1 MGARPRA
8 LARRLTPMDFTLSD
22 EQRTIQETLREFGER
37 EVKPYAAAWDRDE
50 RFPAETVRRLGE
62 LGFLGM
68 SLPEDVGG
76 GGADALSAALVVE
89 GVARY
94 DASLGLTVA
103 SHTGLA
109 SGHLNAYADDAL
121 RRRFL
126 PRMARGEWLG
136 AWCLTEPGSGSDAA
150 GLRTRAVRDGDS
162 WVLNG
167 SKMFITQGTVGQVY
181 VVLASTAPD
190 QGQRGISAFVV
201 ERGTPGLGTGRK
213 IEKLGLRSSDTAEVV
228 LENVRI
234 PADHLIGQLNQGFK
248 QTLRI
253 LDGGRVGIA
262 AWCLGIGRGALEEAI
277 AYSKERTAF
286 GRPIAELQ
294 AIQFM
299 LADMATRL
307 DAARVLLYR
316 AAWLKDAGQPFR
328 AAASMAKLTASEA
341 AMWATTKAVQIF
353 GGYGYM
359 RDYPVERYMRDAKL
373 GEIGEGTSEVQRIVI
388 ARALLSGGIAAL

>member
-1 MGARPRA
+1 
-8 LARRLTPMDFTLSD
+8 MDFSLTE
-22 EQRTIQETLREFGER
+22 EQRSIQATVRDFGER
-37 EVKPYAAAWDRDE
+37 EIRPHAAAWDREE
-50 RFPAETVRRLGE
+50 RFPLETVRRLGT

-76 GGADALSAALVVE
+76 GGADVLGSALVVE

-109 SGHLNAYADDAL
+109 SGHLNAFASDAL
-121 RRRFL
+121 RHRYL

-150 GLRTRAVRDGDS
+150 GLRTRAVRDGDG
-162 WVLNG
+162 WVLTG
-167 SKMFITQGTVGQVY
+167 SKMFITQGTVGDVY

-190 QGQRGISAFVV
+190 LGQRGISAFVV
-201 ERGTPGLGTGRK
+201 ERGTEGLGTGRK

-228 LENVRI
+228 LDHVRV
-234 PADHLIGQLNQGFK
+234 PADHLIGEENQGFK

-253 LDGGRVGIA
+253 LDGGRIGIA
-262 AWCLGIGRGALEEAI
+262 AWCLGIGRGALEEAL
-277 AYSKERTAF
+277 AYAQERTAF
-286 GRPIAELQ
+286 GRPIADLQ

-307 DAARVLLYR
+307 DAARMLLYR
-316 AAWLKDAGQPFR
+316 AAYLKGAGVPYR
-328 AAASMAKLTASEA
+328 AEASMAKLAASEA

-353 GGYGYM
+353 GGYGYT

-373 GEIGEGTSEVQRIVI
+373 GEIGEGTSEVQRLVI
-388 ARALLSGGIAAL
+388 ARALLAGTLGSL

>member
-1 MGARPRA
+1 V
-8 LARRLTPMDFTLSD
+8 DFTLSD
-22 EQRTIQETLREFGER
+22 EHRSIEATIREFGER
-37 EVKPYAAAWDRDE
+37 EVKPHASAWDRDE

-62 LGFLGM
+62 LGFLGVA
-68 SLPEDVGG
+68 LPEDVGG
-76 GGADALSAALVVE
+76 GGADALASALVVE
-89 GVARY
+89 GIARY

-109 SGHLNAYADDAL
+109 SGHLNAFGSDAL

-150 GLRTRAVRDGDS
+150 GLRTRAVRDGDE
-162 WVLNG
+162 WVLTG
-167 SKMFITQGTVGQVY
+167 SKMFITQGTVGHVY

-190 QGQRGISAFVV
+190 LAQRGISAFVV

-228 LENVRI
+228 LDRVRI
-234 PADHLIGQLNQGFK
+234 PADHLIGEENQGFK
-248 QTLRI
+248 QTLHV

-262 AWCLGIGRGALEEAI
+262 AWCLGIGRGALEEAV
-277 AYSKERTAF
+277 AYAKERTAF
-286 GRPIAELQ
+286 GRPLAELQ

-307 DAARVLLYR
+307 AAARVLLYR
-316 AAWLKDAGQPFR
+316 AAYLKSAGQPYR
-328 AAASMAKLTASEA
+328 TAASMAKLTASEA
-341 AMWATTKAVQIF
+341 AMWVTTKAVQIF
-353 GGYGYM
+353 GGYGYT
-359 RDYPVERYMRDAKL
+359 RDFPVERYMRDAKL
-373 GEIGEGTSEVQRIVI
+373 GEIGEGTSEVQRLVI
-388 ARALLSGGIAAL
+388 ARSLLAGGVASL

>member
-1 MGARPRA
+1 
-8 LARRLTPMDFTLSD
+8 MDFTLSD
-22 EQRTIQETLREFGER
+22 EHRHIQDTIRDFGER
-37 EVKPYAAAWDRDE
+37 EVKPYAAGWDQRE
-50 RFPAETVRRLGE
+50 EFPHEAVRRLGE
-62 LGFLGM
+62 LGFLGV
-68 SLPEDVGG
+68 SLPEEVGG
-76 GGADALSAALVVE
+76 GGADALANALVVE

-109 SGHLNAYADDAL
+109 CGHVNLFASDAL
-121 RRRFL
+121 RHRVL

-150 GLRTRAVRDGDS
+150 GMRTRAVRDGSD
-162 WVLNG
+162 WVLDG
-167 SKMFITQGTVGQVY
+167 SKMFITQGTVAHVY

-190 QGQRGISAFVV
+190 EGSHGISAFLV
-201 ERGTPGLGTGRK
+201 ERGMPGLGTGRK
-213 IEKLGLRSSDTAEVV
+213 IEKLGLHASDTAEVI
-228 LENVRI
+228 LDHVRV
-234 PADHLIGQLNQGFK
+234 PGDHLIGEENHGFK
-248 QTLRI
+248 QTLRM
-253 LDGGRVGIA
+253 LDSGRIGIA
-262 AWCLGIGRGALEEAI
+262 AWCLGIGRGALEESL
-277 AYSKERTAF
+277 AYARERTAF

-307 DAARVLLYR
+307 DAARMLLYR
-316 AAWLKDAGQPFR
+316 AAHLKDRGQPFGT
-328 AAASMAKLTASEA
+328 AAAMAKLTASEA
-341 AMWATTKAVQIF
+341 AMWVTTKAVQVH

-388 ARALLSGGIAAL
+388 ARALLRGATAQL

>member
-1 MGARPRA
+1 
-8 LARRLTPMDFTLSD
+8 MD
-22 EQRTIQETLREFGER
+22 RE
-37 EVKPYAAAWDRDE
+37 E
-50 RFPAETVRRLGE
+50 RFPHETVQRLGA
-62 LGFLGM
+62 LGFLGVA
-68 SLPEDVGG
+68 LPEDVGG
-76 GGADALSAALVVE
+76 GGADTLANLLVVE
-89 GVARY
+89 GIARY

-109 SGHLNAYADDAL
+109 SGHINVFGSEAL
-121 RRRFL
+121 RRRYL

-150 GLRTRAVRDGDS
+150 ALRTRAVRDGDS

-167 SKMFITQGTVGQVY
+167 AKMFITQGTVGHVY
-181 VVLASTAPD
+181 VVMAATAPE

-201 ERGTPGLGTGRK
+201 EKGVAGLSNGRK
-213 IEKLGLRSSDTAEVV
+213 IEKLGLRSSDTAEVI
-228 LENVRI
+228 LENVRV
-234 PADHLIGQLNQGFK
+234 PAENLIGEENQGFK
-248 QTLRI
+248 QALRL

-262 AWCLGIGRGALEEAI
+262 AWCLGIGRAALEDAL
-277 AYSKERTAF
+277 AYAQERTAF

-307 DAARVLLYR
+307 DAARLLTYR
-316 AAWLKDAGQPFR
+316 AAYLKDARRPCR
-328 AAASMAKLTASEA
+328 AEASMAKLMASEA

-373 GEIGEGTSEVQRIVI
+373 GEIGEGTSEVQRMVI
-388 ARALLSGGIAAL
+388 ARALLSGAVASL

>member
-1 MGARPRA
+1 
-8 LARRLTPMDFTLSD
+8 MDFVLGD
-22 EQRTIQETLREFGER
+22 EHRHIQETIRDFGER
-37 EVKPYAAAWDRDE
+37 EIRPHAAEWDRTA
-50 RFPAETVRRLGE
+50 RFPRETVRRLGE
-62 LGFLGM
+62 LGFLGV

-76 GGADALSAALVVE
+76 GGADTLANLLVIE
-89 GVARY
+89 GIARY

-109 SGHLNAYADDAL
+109 SGHVNQFASDAL
-121 RRRFL
+121 RRRCL

-150 GLRTRAVRDGDS
+150 ALRTRARRDGDH
-162 WVLNG
+162 WVLDG
-167 SKMFITQGTVGQVY
+167 AKMFITQGSVGHVY
-181 VVLASTAPD
+181 VVIAATDAAL
-190 QGQRGISAFVV
+190 GKRGISAFVV
-201 ERGTPGLGTGRK
+201 ERGTPGLSNGRT
-213 IEKLGLRSSDTAEVV
+213 IEKLGLRASDTAEVI
-228 LENVRI
+228 LESVRV
-234 PADHLIGQLNQGFK
+234 PADHLIGEEGQGFK
-248 QTLRI
+248 QALRL
-253 LDGGRVGIA
+253 LDAGRLGIA
-262 AWCLGIGRGALEEAI
+262 AWCLGIGRGALEDAL
-277 AYSKERTAF
+277 AYAKERTAF

-316 AAWLKDAGQPFR
+316 GAFLKEAGRPFR
-328 AAASMAKLTASEA
+328 AEASMAKLLASEA

-373 GEIGEGTSEVQRIVI
+373 GEIGEGTSEVQRTVI
-388 ARALLSGGIAAL
+388 ARAVLAGTVSPL